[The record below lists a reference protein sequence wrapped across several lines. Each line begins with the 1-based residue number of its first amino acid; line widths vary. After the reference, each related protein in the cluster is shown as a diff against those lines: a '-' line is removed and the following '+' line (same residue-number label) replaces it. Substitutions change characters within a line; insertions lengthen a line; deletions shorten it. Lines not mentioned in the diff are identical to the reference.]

1 MSLVALNPSAHKALK
16 INAQLVPQIGANTHL
31 IPVVVS
37 EFQKLVVNYPIVFTK
52 HADTG
57 QFVCSALTGFNEG
70 ENLFWQEGS
79 WQALYIPAQIERHP
93 FFVGQDTD
101 TSGTAK
107 PIVCFDSTS
116 PAIAETDGAALF
128 NDDGTPTPLLNE
140 KQQLL
145 AQLLDGEQQTQRF
158 IEALL
163 AHSLVTPVKLA
174 VTFADGSEHTVQGIF
189 TIDEDKLSQLS
200 AEAIAS
206 LHAQQWLGPIYT
218 LIASTAQIYAL
229 INRKNHRIENGNAW
243 FS

>member
-16 INAQLVPQIGANTHL
+16 INPQQVPHIGANAHL

-57 QFVCSALTGFNEG
+57 QFVCSALTGFSEG

-101 TSGTAK
+101 AQGNAK
-107 PIVCFDSTS
+107 PVICFDDAS
-116 PAIAETDGAALF
+116 PAIADADGDALF
-128 NDDGTPTPLLNE
+128 NDDGTPTSLLNE

-145 AQLLDGEQQTQRF
+145 AQLLDGEQQTQQF
-158 IEALL
+158 IDALL
-163 AHSLVTPVKLA
+163 SHALITPIKLA
-174 VTFADGSEHTVQGIF
+174 VTFADGSEHAVQGLF
-189 TIDEDKLSQLS
+189 TIDEEKLSQLS

-206 LHAQQWLGPIYT
+206 LHAGQWLGAIYT

-229 INRKNHRIENGNAW
+229 IDRKNQRIEHGNAW